1 MFYNPSFT
9 FSFKELLSLE
19 TTIVEGSN
27 NKNKVFLYTL
37 STCGW
42 CKKVKELM
50 KENKVQYEYI
60 DLDKCSKEDQK
71 EAVEQLKEKKLPVAF
86 PITIIN
92 DDKIIQGF
100 KKDQI
105 IEALGL

>member
-1 MFYNPSFT
+1 M
-9 FSFKELLSLE
+9 E

-27 NKNKVFLYTL
+27 NKNKVIIYTL

-42 CKKVKELM
+42 CKKLKKLLN
-50 KENKVQYEYI
+50 ENNIQYEYL

-71 EAVEQLKEKKLPVAF
+71 KAVDQLKSRKLPVAF

-92 DDKIIQGF
+92 DKKVIQGF
-100 KKDQI
+100 KKDRL

>member
-1 MFYNPSFT
+1 M
-9 FSFKELLSLE
+9 E

-27 NKNKVFLYTL
+27 DKNKVFLYTL

-42 CKKVKELM
+42 CKKTKEFM
-50 KENKVQYEYI
+50 KENNIKYEYI

-71 EAVEQLKEKKLPVAF
+71 TAVNQLKERKLPVAF
-86 PITIIN
+86 PIVIIN
-92 DDKIIQGF
+92 EDNVIQGF

>member
-1 MFYNPSFT
+1 M
-9 FSFKELLSLE
+9 E
-19 TTIVEGSN
+19 TTFVEGSN
-27 NKNKVFLYTL
+27 DKNRVFLYTL

-42 CKKVKELM
+42 CKKTKELLN
-50 KENKVQYEYI
+50 ENNVQYEYI

-71 EAVEQLKEKKLPVAF
+71 TAVDKLKERKLPVAF
-86 PITIIN
+86 PIMIIN
-92 DDKIIQGF
+92 DDKAIQGF

>member
-1 MFYNPSFT
+1 M
-9 FSFKELLSLE
+9 E
-19 TTIVEGSN
+19 TTFVEGSN
-27 NKNKVFLYTL
+27 DKNRVFLYTL

-42 CKKVKELM
+42 CKKTKELLN
-50 KENKVQYEYI
+50 ENNVQYEYI

-71 EAVEQLKEKKLPVAF
+71 TAVDQLKERKLPVAF
-86 PITIIN
+86 PIMIIN
-92 DDKIIQGF
+92 DDKAIQGF